1 MKCRNL
7 VLAERHATPRLL
19 LPCPTPARGGQGQ
32 AQGLGQQ
39 ATPATAGTAPG
50 ADLAMYRQLAMLL
63 MQMAQAQQQAGHQQQ
78 AQTLH
83 SIAVSLSQG
92 QLPPGISLQQL
103 QQLVVLKQHWSVA
116 TCCQHGLWWQWVSIS
131 CLAVQACLHC
141 PAACGSGG
149 DVDPDPG
156 PEMVPPWTS
165 PPL

>member
-1 MKCRNL
+1 ML
-7 VLAERHATPRLL
+7 HSRLL
-19 LPCPTPARGGQGQ
+19 PDPRPLRSRSQAMDGRDDLEVMLMMTQGGQGQ

-39 ATPATAGTAPG
+39 AAPATAGTAPG

-103 QQLVVLKQHWSVA
+103 QQLVLVA
-116 TCCQHGLWWQWVSIS
+116 LVVT
-131 CLAVQACLHC
+131 
-141 PAACGSGG
+141 
-149 DVDPDPG
+149 
-156 PEMVPPWTS
+156 
-165 PPL
+165 